1 MNRAELGLAAV
12 IGHGAELLAQVALS
26 TALEELLF
34 ALEQNSSSP
43 LKAKLYR
50 VCPPGDYFRR
60 KLTLASVKNALA
72 AGCDASTLSDK
83 VFKSGLG
90 LPPHY
95 DVMSHFVEMCREAL
109 LDRSG
114 EPAVTLAGGWSSIG
128 GPFQSCFPFIPKAGC
143 SSNMLV
149 ASSRVVAPAS
159 WSASESGSGGA
170 GAAGGAGSTVTGVSQ
185 PPRKWN
191 NLKLVQVVE
200 VIPLA

>member
-1 MNRAELGLAAV
+1 MAAV
-12 IGHGAELLAQVALS
+12 IAHGAELLAQVALS

-50 VCPPGDYFRR
+50 VCPPGGYFRR
-60 KLTLASVKNALA
+60 KLTLASVKDALA
-72 AGCDASTLSDK
+72 AGCVASTLPDK

-109 LDRSG
+109 FDRSG

-128 GPFQSCFPFIPKAGC
+128 RPLPKAGC
-143 SSNMLV
+143 FSNI

-159 WSASESGSGGA
+159 SSATASLRRE
-170 GAAGGAGSTVTGVSQ
+170 
-185 PPRKWN
+185 P
-191 NLKLVQVVE
+191 
-200 VIPLA
+200 

>member
-1 MNRAELGLAAV
+1 MAV
-12 IGHGAELLAQVALS
+12 IAHGAELLAQVALS

-60 KLTLASVKNALA
+60 KLTLASVKDALA
-72 AGCDASTLSDK
+72 VGCDASTLSDK

-114 EPAVTLAGGWSSIG
+114 EPAVTLAGGWSSTG
-128 GPFQSCFPFIPKAGC
+128 SPFLPSGC
-143 SSNMLV
+143 SAMCWWPPLRV
-149 ASSRVVAPAS
+149 ALWLQHPGRPPEVAVVVRA
-159 WSASESGSGGA
+159 
-170 GAAGGAGSTVTGVSQ
+170 
-185 PPRKWN
+185 
-191 NLKLVQVVE
+191 LLE
-200 VIPLA
+200 VLALQ